1 MLPRVWAVIWEIPVD
16 GNSEASQGCSFSPSK
31 WNVKHLIFFF
41 TYFFLLCFILHWFKV
56 TQLLASLSMNTHSPF
71 SPWLIRSG
79 GKAFPVRRGFRELG
93 VLGQL
98 FASIQF
104 TELLQ
109 EDQFAWGRGKKP
121 NKGEKQVTASQRRF
135 WRSSGR
141 GEGWAG
147 QRAKAEAA
155 GMSVSAGLAC
165 DCAECSDP
173 GERER
178 EGGAQGWPGSS
189 VVLPLGLSLSECC
202 MSLLH
207 LAILL
212 YQ

>member
-1 MLPRVWAVIWEIPVD
+1 M
-16 GNSEASQGCSFSPSK
+16 
-31 WNVKHLIFFF
+31 
-41 TYFFLLCFILHWFKV
+41 
-56 TQLLASLSMNTHSPF
+56 
-71 SPWLIRSG
+71 
-79 GKAFPVRRGFRELG
+79 
-93 VLGQL
+93 LGQL

-121 NKGEKQVTASQRRF
+121 NKRGEAGDSTEAVLEELR
-135 WRSSGR
+135 R

>member
-1 MLPRVWAVIWEIPVD
+1 MEIQRHHKDALSVLPNGMLNILF
-16 GNSEASQGCSFSPSK
+16 FSL
-31 WNVKHLIFFF
+31 LI
-41 TYFFLLCFILHWFKV
+41 FFLLCFILHWFKV

-121 NKGEKQVTASQRRF
+121 NKGEKQVTASP
-135 WRSSGR
+135 
-141 GEGWAG
+141 
-147 QRAKAEAA
+147 EA
-155 GMSVSAGLAC
+155 VL
-165 DCAECSDP
+165 E
-173 GERER
+173 ELR
-178 EGGAQGWPGSS
+178 EG
-189 VVLPLGLSLSECC
+189 
-202 MSLLH
+202 
-207 LAILL
+207 
-212 YQ
+212 